1 MMGCDGCCRCL
12 GWLVFLNCDFGDF
25 GMVGV
30 MIADGWRCMNP
41 LRLAALDASPFCEAK
56 GGGMVVGAAGFGRVI
71 TYGSG

>member
-1 MMGCDGCCRCL
+1 MLFFDEVQNLFRKLSEPGGAVI
-12 GWLVFLNCDFGDF
+12 GV
-25 GMVGV
+25 MVV